1 MLNHPNDATGYR
13 FDYEGKSMCLITDT
27 EHIPGKPDQNILN
40 LIDGADLV
48 IYDSTYTEEEF
59 VTKVGWGHSTWEEG
73 MKLCKMAGVKRLGIF
88 HHDPEHDDVFMD
100 NLASQAAATWDG
112 AFVIQEGMEFAVE

>member
-1 MLNHPNDATGYR
+1 
-13 FDYEGKSMCLITDT
+13 MCLITDT

-59 VTKVGWGHSTWEEG
+59 VAKVGWGHSTWEEG

>member
-1 MLNHPNDATGYR
+1 MILPG
-13 FDYEGKSMCLITDT
+13 SCLITDT

-73 MKLCKMAGVKRLGIF
+73 MKLSVCISY
-88 HHDPEHDDVFMD
+88 
-100 NLASQAAATWDG
+100 NS
-112 AFVIQEGMEFAVE
+112 I